1 MKVTNL
7 DERIHVLDNNSTLMT
22 VIKDIANSGL
32 QEEAFYVLDVGD
44 IVQKHQ
50 IWKEKL
56 PRVDPFYAVKCN
68 DSLTVLEVLASL
80 GVGFDCASK
89 NEINKVLDIGV
100 DSSRIIFANPAKPAS
115 HIRHAA
121 AVGVDLM
128 TVDNESELHKIKKLF
143 PTAKVVLRI
152 RCDSEVAQCQL
163 GMKFGCDP
171 TFEAPSLLRL
181 ARLLDIDVVGISF
194 HVGSGCQDPPVFN
207 RAICHAK
214 NLFDLA
220 VDIGFKPYLLDLG
233 GGYPGNKGSS
243 IEKIADVINH
253 ALDEYFPTD
262 DVHII
267 AEPGRFYVA
276 SAFTLATAIH
286 SKRSVRA
293 DGNSPGNVTHTM
305 YYINDGV
312 YGSFNCLLYDH
323 QHVTPIPLRPGHGK
337 MIPSS
342 IWGPTCDGLDQV
354 VENVLM
360 HEMELGDWIIFENMG
375 AYTLP
380 VASPFNGF
388 PIPKVHV
395 VADESIWLLLKDA
408 LPLTE
413 EHFVLGDTPQ
423 NLRLGLDIGG
433 HTDVNAW
440 NNPAMELAS
449 SEISSEEEILVD
461 SANPPSFI
469 YDYVDVDPLN

>member
-7 DERIHVLDNNSTLMT
+7 DERIHVLDNDSNVMT
-22 VIKDIANSGL
+22 VIKDIAMSGL
-32 QEEAFYVLDVGD
+32 QEEAFYVLDIGD
-44 IVQKHQ
+44 IVRKHQ

-56 PRVDPFYAVKCN
+56 PRVDPYYAVKCN
-68 DSLTVLEVLASL
+68 DNLIVIEVLAAL
-80 GVGFDCASK
+80 GIGFDCASK
-89 NEINKVLDIGV
+89 TEINKVLSTGV
-100 DSSRIIFANPAKPAS
+100 DPSRIIFANPAKPAS

-121 AVGVDLM
+121 AMGVDTM

-143 PTAKVVLRI
+143 PTAKIVIRI
-152 RCDSEVAQCQL
+152 RCDAEVAQCQL

-171 TFEAPSLLRL
+171 TQEAPNLLRL
-181 ARLLDIDVVGISF
+181 ASILNLDVVGISF
-194 HVGSGCQDPPVFN
+194 HVGSGCQDPPVYQ
-207 RAICHAK
+207 RAIHHARL
-214 NLFDLA
+214 LFDLA
-220 VDIGFKPYLLDLG
+220 SDLGFNPYLLDIG

-243 IEKIADVINH
+243 IDKIADVINK
-253 ALDEYFPTD
+253 ALDEYFNTD
-262 DVHII
+262 AVHII

-276 SAFTLATAIH
+276 SAFTLATSIH
-286 SKRSVRA
+286 SKRSVRG
-293 DGNSPGNVTHTM
+293 DENSPNSITHNM

-323 QHVTPIPLRPGHGK
+323 QRVTPLPLKNGCGK

-354 VENVLM
+354 VENILLY
-360 HEMELGDWIIFENMG
+360 EMDLGDWIIFENMG

-388 PIPKVHV
+388 PVPKVHV

-413 EHFVLGDTPQ
+413 DHFVIGNTPA

-433 HTDVNAW
+433 TDIDAW
-440 NNPAMELAS
+440 NNPTTIELAS
-449 SEISSEEEILVD
+449 AEMLTEDATTSS
-461 SANPPSFI
+461 PFI
-469 YDYVDVDPLN
+469 YDYVEVDPLN

>member
-7 DERIHVLDNNSTLMT
+7 DERIHVLDGASSVMT
-22 VIKDIANSGL
+22 VIKDIATSGL
-32 QEEAFYVLDVGD
+32 QEEAFYVLDIGD
-44 IVQKHQ
+44 IVHKHQ
-50 IWKEKL
+50 IWKERL
-56 PRVDPFYAVKCN
+56 PRVDPYYAVKCN
-68 DSLTVLEVLASL
+68 DTLTVLEVLASL
-80 GVGFDCASK
+80 GIGFDCASK
-89 NEINKVLDIGV
+89 SEINKVLGVGV

-121 AVGVDLM
+121 AVGVDTM
-128 TVDNESELHKIKKLF
+128 TVDNESELHKIKKLH
-143 PTAKVVLRI
+143 PAAKIVLRI
-152 RCDSEVAQCQL
+152 RCDAELAQCQL

-171 TFEAPSLLRL
+171 NFEAPNLLHVSRM
-181 ARLLDIDVVGISF
+181 LDLDVVGVSF
-194 HVGSGCQDPPVFN
+194 HVGSGCQDPPVFK

-214 NLFDLA
+214 MLFDLA
-220 VDIGFKPYLLDLG
+220 TELGFKPYLLDLG
-233 GGYPGNKGSS
+233 GGYPGNKGTS
-243 IEKIADVINH
+243 IDKMADVINK
-253 ALDEYFPTD
+253 AIDEYFPTD

-276 SAFTLATAIH
+276 SAFTLATSIH
-286 SKRSVRA
+286 SKRSVRS
-293 DGNSPGNVTHTM
+293 DEKSPSTITHNM

-323 QHVTPIPLRPGHGK
+323 QHVTPIPLKSGCGK

-354 VENVLM
+354 VDNILL
-360 HEMELGDWIIFENMG
+360 HEMDLGEWIIFENMG

-388 PIPKVHV
+388 PVPKVHV
-395 VADESIWLLLKDA
+395 VADEAVWLLLKDA

-413 EHFVLGDTPQ
+413 DHFVIGNTPA

-433 HTDVNAW
+433 SKIDGWA
-440 NNPAMELAS
+440 NPGIELVPTQ
-449 SEISSEEEILVD
+449 EILSNPTD
-461 SANPPSFI
+461 SSPPFI
-469 YDYVDVDPLN
+469 YDYVEVEPLN

>member
-7 DERIHVLDNNSTLMT
+7 DERIHVLDSSSSVMT
-22 VIKDIANSGL
+22 VIKDITRSGV
-32 QEEAFYVLDVGD
+32 QEEAFYVLDIGD
-44 IVQKHQ
+44 IVHKHQ

-56 PRVDPFYAVKCN
+56 PRVDPYYAVKCN
-68 DSLTVLEVLASL
+68 DTLTVLEVLASL
-80 GVGFDCASK
+80 GTGFDCASK
-89 NEINKVLDIGV
+89 TEINKVLSIGV
-100 DSSRIIFANPAKPAS
+100 DPSRIIFANPAKLAS

-121 AVGVDLM
+121 ATGVEVM
-128 TVDNESELHKIKKLF
+128 TVDNESELHKIKKLH
-143 PTAKVVLRI
+143 PTAKIVIRI
-152 RCDSEVAQCQL
+152 RCDAEVAQCQL

-171 TFEAPSLLRL
+171 NHEAPNLLHLSRIL
-181 ARLLDIDVVGISF
+181 GLNVVGISF
-194 HVGSGCQDPPVFN
+194 HVGSGCQDPPVFH
-207 RAICHAK
+207 RAIRHARI
-214 NLFDLA
+214 LFDMAADL
-220 VDIGFKPYLLDLG
+220 GFKPYLLDLG
-233 GGYPGNKGSS
+233 GGYPGNKGTS
-243 IEKIADVINH
+243 IDKIANVINY
-253 ALDEYFPTD
+253 ALDEYFPMD

-276 SAFTLATAIH
+276 SAFTLATGIH
-286 SKRSVRA
+286 SKRSVRG
-293 DGNSPGNVTHTM
+293 DENSPNTITHTM

-323 QHVTPIPLRPGHGK
+323 QQVTPLPLKNGCGK

-354 VENVLM
+354 VENILL
-360 HEMELGDWIIFENMG
+360 HDMELGDWLIFEDMG

-388 PIPKVHV
+388 PVPKVHI

-413 EHFVLGDTPQ
+413 DHFVIGNTPA

-433 HTDVNAW
+433 TNIDAW
-440 NNPAMELAS
+440 TNPTIELTPP
-449 SEISSEEEILVD
+449 EILAG
-461 SANPPSFI
+461 SSTTTPSFI
-469 YDYVDVDPLN
+469 YEYVEVDPLN

>member
-7 DERIHVLDNNSTLMT
+7 DERIHVLDSASNVMT
-22 VIKDIANSGL
+22 VIKDIALSGL
-32 QEEAFYVLDVGD
+32 QEEAFYVLDIGD
-44 IVQKHQ
+44 IVRKHQ
-50 IWKEKL
+50 IWKEKM
-56 PRVDPFYAVKCN
+56 PRVEPYYAVKCN
-68 DSLTVLEVLASL
+68 DNLIVIEVLAAL

-89 NEINKVLDIGV
+89 SEINKVLSVGV

-121 AVGVDLM
+121 AVGVDVM
-128 TVDNESELHKIKKLF
+128 TVDNESELHKIKKLH
-143 PTAKVVLRI
+143 PDAKVVIRI
-152 RCDSEVAQCQL
+152 RCDAEVAQCQL

-171 TFEAPSLLRL
+171 IFEAPNLLRL
-181 ARLLDIDVVGISF
+181 SRVLGINVIGISF
-194 HVGSGCQDPPVFN
+194 HVGSGCQDPPVFY
-207 RAICHAK
+207 RAIRHAK
-214 NLFDLA
+214 TLFDVATDL
-220 VDIGFKPYLLDLG
+220 GFKPYLLDIG

-243 IEKIADVINH
+243 IDKIADVVNK
-253 ALDEYFPTD
+253 ALDEYFNTNV
-262 DVHII
+262 VHVI
-267 AEPGRFYVA
+267 AEPGRFYAA
-276 SAFTLATAIH
+276 SAFTLATSIH
-286 SKRSVRA
+286 SKRSVRG
-293 DGNSPGNVTHTM
+293 DENSPNTITHNM

-323 QHVTPIPLRPGHGK
+323 QHVTPLPLKKGCGK

-354 VENVLM
+354 VENVLL
-360 HEMELGDWIIFENMG
+360 HEMDLGDWIIFENMG

-388 PIPKVHV
+388 PVPKVHI

-413 EHFVLGDTPQ
+413 DHFVIGNTPA

-433 HTDVNAW
+433 TDANAW
-440 NNPAMELAS
+440 RNPNIELTS
-449 SEISSEEEILVD
+449 TEILTD
-461 SANPPSFI
+461 ATNSPSAYI
-469 YDYVDVDPLN
+469 YDYVEVDPLN

>member
-7 DERIHVLDNNSTLMT
+7 DERIHVLSNTSTLMT

-44 IVQKHQ
+44 IVHKHQ

-56 PRVDPFYAVKCN
+56 PRVEPFYAVKCN

-80 GVGFDCASK
+80 GIGFDCASK
-89 NEINKVLDIGV
+89 NEINKVLEIGV

-121 AVGVDLM
+121 AVGVDTM

-143 PTAKVVLRI
+143 PSAKIVLRI

-171 TFEAPSLLRL
+171 TYEAPSLLRL
-181 ARLLDIDVVGISF
+181 SRLLDLDVIGISF

-214 NLFDLA
+214 NLFNLA
-220 VDIGFKPYLLDLG
+220 SDIGFKPYLLDLG
-233 GGYPGNKGSS
+233 GGYPGDKGTS
-243 IEKIADVINH
+243 IDKIADVINH
-253 ALDEYFPTD
+253 ALDEHFPSD
-262 DVHII
+262 NLHII

-286 SKRSVRA
+286 SKRSIRT
-293 DGNSPGNVTHTM
+293 DGNSPGAVTHNM

-323 QHVTPIPLRPGHGK
+323 QHVTPMPLRNGHGK

-413 EHFVLGDTPQ
+413 DHFVIGDTPA

-433 HTDVNAW
+433 TDVNVW
-440 NNPAMELAS
+440 NNSVMELGS
-449 SEISSEEEILVD
+449 SELSSEEEILID
-461 SANPPSFI
+461 SATPPPFI
-469 YDYVDVDPLN
+469 YDYVEVDPLN